1 MDTFTT
7 VLSVFS
13 TVCAIVFGYIAFV
26 RNRDKDKESNVKHDA
41 TVLTEI
47 GYIKANTDEIK
58 AETLKRR
65 RNRHTSGLTTSKNE
79 WIKQSN
85 TSGGGGFP
93 AASSL
98 QRRVQQ

>member
-58 AETLKRR
+58 AEQKDQ

-85 TSGGGGFP
+85 TSDGGGFP

>member
-41 TVLTEI
+41 TVL
-47 GYIKANTDEIK
+47 
-58 AETLKRR
+58 KRR

-85 TSGGGGFP
+85 TSDGGGFP